1 MADLILECPRAGPAS
16 TDEDLVRVA
25 ALLHPSNIVSP
36 HPTRVIDEC
45 DLRVAIVNPG
55 DEGVRTEEGGVL
67 LGGVI
72 GEAGHWSA
80 IGSDPPDGTYAIARY
95 SAANIELVSDIV
107 ASRTLWYSCDD
118 ECFRASTSQRAL
130 VALLGDFDL
139 NEEAVAWMMS
149 AGSLGPEASWDAR
162 IRCLPD
168 DATLHLDRR
177 TWRLTLDQ
185 HPVEFEP
192 ARRTRREHLGLL
204 HEALL
209 WSCGSLDID
218 TDRWLLPLSGGVD
231 SRAILAMMVRS
242 ARRPKCVTWTT
253 PASVKKP
260 LSDAFIAPLVARR
273 WGVAHEFFYLE
284 DSRTDPAAALQR
296 FVTIGEG
303 RTDHFSGYTDGGVM
317 WGDVFASGAC
327 GVIRGDESFGGGRL
341 AASTDAARRGAGGT
355 MATDYP
361 EGHLVRRLGLVDVEW
376 PERLRRRPGERS
388 QSYYD
393 RLEQQYELP
402 SVLAALNELKARYV
416 EVVNP
421 LLSRR
426 LIHLVR
432 SFPDEIRMYG
442 RAYLDVVD
450 RESGPIPH
458 ARFSSVQEVSTL
470 LQNEDLLKTICV
482 ELTSPR
488 MAGILDEEGI
498 VRLLVAMA
506 SSADGDSDGALRSFA
521 TAGMKAASLTLP
533 ARVAARLT
541 PPYEGPDDLPAVLL
555 GLRATIAGKTVAL
568 LRGDAAALSGGTVA
582 ARQRRHQ
589 YMAL

>member
-1 MADLILECPRAGPAS
+1 MADLILECSRAGPSRACQ
-16 TDEDLVRVA
+16 ELMRVA
-25 ALLHPSNIVSP
+25 ALLHPGNIISP
-36 HPTRVIDEC
+36 HPTRVIDAY
-45 DLRVAIVNPG
+45 DLSVAIVNPG

-72 GEAGHWSA
+72 GEAGRWSA

-95 SAANIELVSDIV
+95 SAASIELVSDVV
-107 ASRTLWYSCDD
+107 ASRTLWYVHDD
-118 ECFRASTSQRAL
+118 DCFRASTSQRAL
-130 VALLGDFDL
+130 VALLGDFEL
-139 NEEAVAWMMS
+139 NEEAVAWMMT

-162 IRCLPD
+162 IRCLPG
-168 DATLHLDRR
+168 DARLHLDRR

-185 HPVEFEP
+185 RPAAFEP
-192 ARRTRREHLGLL
+192 VRRTRREHLGLL
-204 HEALL
+204 CESLL

-218 TDRWLLPLSGGVD
+218 ADRWLLPLSGGVD
-231 SRAILAMMVRS
+231 SRAILAMMVRN
-242 ARRPKCVTWTT
+242 ARRPKCGTWTT
-253 PASVKKP
+253 RASVKTP

-273 WGVAHEFFYLE
+273 WGVAHEFFYLD
-284 DSRTDPAAALQR
+284 DSQTDAGAALQR
-296 FVTIGEG
+296 FVTVGEG
-303 RTDHFSGYTDGGVM
+303 RTDHFSGYTDGGAL

-361 EGHLVRRLGLVDVEW
+361 AGHLVRHLGLADLEW
-376 PERLRRRPGERS
+376 PERLRRRPGERI

-402 SVLAALNELKARYV
+402 NVLAALNELKARYV

-426 LIHLVR
+426 LIYLAR
-432 SFPDEIRMYG
+432 SLPDEVRKYG
-442 RAYLDVVD
+442 RAYLDVVE

-458 ARFSSVQEVSTL
+458 ARFSSVPEVSTL
-470 LQNEDLLKTICV
+470 LESEGLLKTICA

-488 MAGILDEEGI
+488 MASILDEEAV

-506 SSADGDSDGALRSFA
+506 SPADGDGGLRSLA
-521 TAGMKAASLTLP
+521 TATMKAASLALP

-541 PPYEGPDDLPAVLL
+541 PPYEGPDDLPAAQLAF
-555 GLRATIAGKTVAL
+555 RATIAGKTVAL
-568 LRGDAAALSGGTVA
+568 LHEDAATLS
-582 ARQRRHQ
+582 
-589 YMAL
+589 